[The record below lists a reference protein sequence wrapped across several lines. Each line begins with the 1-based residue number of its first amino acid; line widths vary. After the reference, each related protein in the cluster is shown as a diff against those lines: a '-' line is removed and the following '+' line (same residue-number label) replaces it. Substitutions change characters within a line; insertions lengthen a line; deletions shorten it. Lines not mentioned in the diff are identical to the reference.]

1 MYVIIVWYKSLL
13 SFRLSHWYTWSEAP
27 LLIVQHT
34 SQAYCGYFLH
44 ISIAY
49 GVEFC
54 KQATSITF
62 ISPLSNVGLEIYLS
76 ILVLLTL
83 FDCNCWCCVAS
94 VMSNSV
100 RPHRR
105 QPTRLPVPGIL
116 QARTLE
122 WVAISFSNAWK
133 WKVKVKS
140 FSHVRLLETPWTAAY
155 QAPPS
160 MGFSNFLF
168 KKLGLFHKF
177 MNKNAFHS
185 L

>member
-1 MYVIIVWYKSLL
+1 M
-13 SFRLSHWYTWSEAP
+13 
-27 LLIVQHT
+27 QHT

-44 ISIAY
+44 ISIAC
-49 GVEFC
+49 GGEFC
-54 KQATSITF
+54 TQATSITF

-83 FDCNCWCCVAS
+83 FDCNCCCCVAS
-94 VMSNSV
+94 VVSDSV

-122 WVAISFSNAWK
+122 WVAIAFSNAWK
-133 WKVKVKS
+133 WS
-140 FSHVRLLETPWTAAY
+140 RFSHVRLLKTPWTAAY

-160 MGFSNFLF
+160 MGFSRQEYWSRVPSPSTWLQILLLLASCLNSQCWQLQ
-168 KKLGLFHKF
+168 
-177 MNKNAFHS
+177 M
-185 L
+185 